1 MASKMAAV
9 RMEIIEMTIFSL
21 FLHPEINVL
30 LVSIYMF
37 CHPRNMMEWVSIGF
51 GNAKHKMAANMQIK
65 AAITEIP
72 FLVIAHYKYEIK
84 GCNRCLHL
92 GFQGLLF

>member
-1 MASKMAAV
+1 
-9 RMEIIEMTIFSL
+9 
-21 FLHPEINVL
+21 
-30 LVSIYMF
+30 
-37 CHPRNMMEWVSIGF
+37 
-51 GNAKHKMAANMQIK
+51 MQIK

-72 FLVIAHYKYEIK
+72 FLAIAHDKYEIK